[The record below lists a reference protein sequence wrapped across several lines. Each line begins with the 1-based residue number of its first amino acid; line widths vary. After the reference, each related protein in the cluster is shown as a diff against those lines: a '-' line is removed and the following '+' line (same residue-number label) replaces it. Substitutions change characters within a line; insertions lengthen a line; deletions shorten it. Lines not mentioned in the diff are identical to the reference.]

1 MKLAKSIRITKGVFM
16 KKVIVGLILSCVAL
30 NVFAEQVPQGVAAD
44 RRVKLVN
51 YDPNNVVIL
60 HSRYGY
66 QTQIVFAPNEIVQN
80 VSIGDSLAWQAVPVN
95 NNLFIKPVAT
105 SNTNMT
111 VLTNNNSYNF
121 QLDSTNPSIISTYR
135 LQFIYPAGGYDASG
149 KSMAVGL
156 CDPKNINYRYS
167 FTGDRSLAPTE
178 AYDCG
183 QFTYF
188 RFNRVT
194 PAVFIVDNKRQET
207 LINYH
212 MEGDY
217 MVVNSVANQFTLRKG
232 SQITSVYNDYAIG
245 DWQKIK

>member
-1 MKLAKSIRITKGVFM
+1 M
-16 KKVIVGLILSCVAL
+16 KKIICFFFILLS
-30 NVFAEQVPQGVAAD
+30 FIGSYAEQTPRGVSAD
-44 RRVKLVN
+44 RRVKLVI

-60 HSRYGY
+60 RGRYGY

-80 VSIGDSLAWQAVPVN
+80 VSIGDSLAWQAIPVN

-121 QLDSTNPSIISTYR
+121 QLDSTNSGITPTYK
-135 LQFIYPAGGYDASG
+135 LQFIYPAGGYDVNG
-149 KSMAVGL
+149 KSLAVGM
-156 CDPKNINYRYS
+156 CDPKNINYKYS
-167 FTGDRSLAPTE
+167 FTGEKALAPKE

-188 RFNRVT
+188 KFLKDGMSRQ
-194 PAVFIVDNKRQET
+194 PAIFIVDNKRQET
-207 LINYH
+207 LVNYH

-217 MVVNSVANQFTLRKG
+217 TVVNSVAKQFTLRNG
-232 SQITSVYNDYAIG
+232 SQVTTVYNDYAIG
-245 DWQKIK
+245 DWEKIQ